1 MKVKKQEIRSRPG
14 WSAIGAV
21 EKDHIYEIRSSLI
34 LQSGPAALTKGVR
47 QIHSILAQVVGVEV
61 DPLLKPAEKLDPR
74 FL

>member
-1 MKVKKQEIRSRPG
+1 
-14 WSAIGAV
+14 
-21 EKDHIYEIRSSLI
+21 
-34 LQSGPAALTKGVR
+34 LTEGVR